1 MICCCGVVISNREQG
16 PTDPRHAARN
26 IPHLAM
32 FSLPTHFSRSPPE
45 KQLHLWIHYL
55 GTIWIN
61 SSDLRSWRRLCLMR
75 LPDVDLRTHWR
86 GWYSC
91 CSRRWGPV
99 RLSLCSSSRHS
110 TFFAKQRMIENVSK
124 IGKEVSK
131 YKYILFWHLRDTG
144 RTVGNR
150 KAGRCVEPGRLAY
163 HSKQCIKGPFKEIWQ
178 HIKKTFK

>member
-26 IPHLAM
+26 IPHLEM
-32 FSLPTHFSRSPPE
+32 FSLPTQSSRSLPE

-55 GTIWIN
+55 GAIWIK
-61 SSDLRSWRRLCLMR
+61 SSDRWSWRRLCLMQ
-75 LPDVDLRTHWR
+75 LPDVDFCTHWR

-99 RLSLCSSSRHS
+99 RLSLCSSSRHW
-110 TFFAKQRMIENVSK
+110 TYFAKQRMIENVSK

-163 HSKQCIKGPFKEIWQ
+163 HSKKCIKKRPIQ
-178 HIKKTFK
+178 RNLATHKKI